1 MMKENWYKYFNYGTI
16 IFVGLLLVLILAN
29 LIPLNLYMPILIL
42 TIIIFIL
49 RIIARIYYSKQ
60 IKDKNQ
66 ES

>member
-1 MMKENWYKYFNYGTI
+1 MKNNWYKYFNYGTI

-29 LIPLNLYMPILIL
+29 LIPLNLYTPILIL
-42 TIIIFIL
+42 TVIIFIL

-60 IKDKNQ
+60 IRDKNQ

>member
-1 MMKENWYKYFNYGTI
+1 MKENWYKYFNYGTI

-29 LIPLNLYMPILIL
+29 LIPLNLYTPILIL

-60 IKDKNQ
+60 IRDKNQ

>member
-16 IFVGLLLVLILAN
+16 IFVGILLVLILAN

-60 IKDKNQ
+60 IKR
-66 ES
+66 

>member
-16 IFVGLLLVLILAN
+16 IFVGILLVLILAN